1 MSQGRACNHVCQAGR
16 ALAGLL
22 QDFAQGDLGCA
33 LRHASL
39 FKCAAVCDCLKRR
52 RAFVL
57 RRPEVRPAACV
68 SLKEEDK
75 DWGVQ
80 VSQQW
85 GERKECD
92 AIEIGSFLC
101 QRQGMGSF
109 TVLKS
114 G

>member
-1 MSQGRACNHVCQAGR
+1 MSQGRVCNHVCQAGR

-75 DWGVQ
+75 DWLGQ
-80 VSQQW
+80 VSQRW
-85 GERKECD
+85 GEGKECD
-92 AIEIGSFLC
+92 AIEIGSFYVKGREWGRL
-101 QRQGMGSF
+101 
-109 TVLKS
+109 LY
-114 G
+114 